1 MRGPTLGD
9 SDAVTDAGEYVVVAE
24 ARAAYIDAARP
35 DAQDVV
41 EDRGCQIP
49 NVCFD
54 DGRLVA
60 GVLERA
66 IAGGELVEVRD
77 ACNLEP
83 HEIGRVVCNPL
94 RVGFSKA
101 HAHVRREAEALHG
114 LTLRWW
120 RDQSASLRLRR
131 DTRRHGIDRPAD
143 VAGDLRCARRRG
155 SARSLRTSDRH
166 AHRP

>member
-54 DGRLVA
+54 D
-60 GVLERA
+60 
-66 IAGGELVEVRD
+66 
-77 ACNLEP
+77 
-83 HEIGRVVCNPL
+83 GRVVCNPL